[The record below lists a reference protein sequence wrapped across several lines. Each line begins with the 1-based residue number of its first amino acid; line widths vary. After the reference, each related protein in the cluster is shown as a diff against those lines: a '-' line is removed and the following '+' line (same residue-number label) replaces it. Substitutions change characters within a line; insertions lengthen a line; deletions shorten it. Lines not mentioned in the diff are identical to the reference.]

1 MLLRGIVLLLGV
13 PAAEQK
19 MIAYKAND
27 TILHVSASTWF
38 IQDEC
43 VYILRVWL
51 LPVLFFLILVFI
63 LSFSDI
69 HAALICSQVPV
80 KTVPWLTTLPL
91 VPTA

>member
-13 PAAEQK
+13 PATEQK